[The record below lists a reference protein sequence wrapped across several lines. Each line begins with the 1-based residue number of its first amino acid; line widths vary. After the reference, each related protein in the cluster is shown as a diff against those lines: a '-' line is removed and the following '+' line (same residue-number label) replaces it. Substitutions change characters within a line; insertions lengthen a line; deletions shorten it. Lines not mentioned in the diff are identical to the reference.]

1 MKVVTFNLKGTVKL
15 ISILSRL
22 AALITVI
29 ALVFYFSSF
38 AFKGADFHVQALNE
52 LTDDK
57 IVIIDA
63 GHGGEDCGAIGIDG
77 RYEKD
82 LNFEISCLLGEML
95 SEKGYSVVYTR
106 TTDKLLYS
114 EEENIKG
121 LRKFYD
127 LKNRCKIAK
136 EYENSLFIS
145 IHMNSFA
152 ESKYSGLQVYFSP
165 KDPTSEAL
173 AGSIQSAVADLLQP
187 QNKRS
192 VKKATSRIFILNEIK
207 KPAVLVE
214 CAFLSNPEE
223 CRMIATPEYR
233 KKLTFCIFSGICEFI
248 SENSY

>member
-1 MKVVTFNLKGTVKL
+1 MKVVTLNFKGTVKF
-15 ISILSRL
+15 ISILSKL
-22 AALITVI
+22 TAFITVI

-38 AFKGADFHVQALNE
+38 AFRGADFHVQALNE
-52 LTDDK
+52 LTENN
-57 IVIIDA
+57 IIIIDA
-63 GHGGEDCGAIGIDG
+63 GHGGEDCGAIGADG

-82 LNFEISCLLGEML
+82 LNFEISCLLGKML

-152 ESKYSGLQVYFSP
+152 ESKYSGLQVYFSENNSNSQ
-165 KDPTSEAL
+165 KL
-173 AGSIQSAVADLLQP
+173 ADSIQSNVREKC
-187 QNKRS
+187 QNS
-192 VKKATSRIFILNEIK
+192 NERKIK
-207 KPAVLVE
+207 PGRDMYVLKNVENPAVLIE
-214 CAFLSNPEE
+214 CGFISNPEE
-223 CRMIATPEYR
+223 CRKLSEKEYQ
-233 KKLTFCIFSGICEFI
+233 KELCFSIICGIIEYK
-248 SENSY
+248 SNTVN

>member
-152 ESKYSGLQVYFSP
+152 ESKYSGLQVYFS
-165 KDPTSEAL
+165 KNNSESEKL
-173 AGSIQSAVADLLQP
+173 ANLIQKNVREKCQNENERQIKPGSDMYVLK
-187 QNKRS
+187 N
-192 VKKATSRIFILNEIK
+192 VEN
-207 KPAVLVE
+207 PAVLIE
-214 CAFLSNPEE
+214 CGFISNPEE
-223 CRMIATPEYR
+223 CAKLSQKEYQ
-233 KKLTFCIFSGICEFI
+233 KELCFSIICGIIEYK
-248 SENSY
+248 SNTVS